1 MNSLFFSFLGVHAED
16 SQVQGLK
23 RDEIPYAEAIK
34 LICFIEGGSGLGKG
48 VVIILLWGLREW
60 GGETG
65 RFITVGFRLL
75 SKCESSSQF
84 EITIGIYSKVTEI
97 KNR

>member
-1 MNSLFFSFLGVHAED
+1 M
-16 SQVQGLK
+16 QGLK

-60 GGETG
+60 GDETG
-65 RFITVGFRLL
+65 RFITVGYSQSANHLHNLKSL
-75 SKCESSSQF
+75 SEFTQ
-84 EITIGIYSKVTEI
+84 
-97 KNR
+97 R